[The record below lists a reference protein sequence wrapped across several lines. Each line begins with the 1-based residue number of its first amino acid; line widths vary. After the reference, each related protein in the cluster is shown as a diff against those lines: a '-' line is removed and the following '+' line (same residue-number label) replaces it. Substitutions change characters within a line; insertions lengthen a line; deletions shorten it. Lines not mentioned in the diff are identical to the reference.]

1 VSRHKTCSTCGH
13 DKSWHLNRTCS
24 LPCCPACH
32 EPNYEPIQLLPGQ
45 VVYNDPDGLLQA
57 QKEEQP
63 KKTAPRKRKLD
74 SLSEWPGFQAV
85 KR

>member
-1 VSRHKTCSTCGH
+1 MGF
-13 DKSWHLNRTCS
+13 
-24 LPCCPACH
+24 

-74 SLSEWPGFQAV
+74 SLSDWPGFKAV

>member
-1 VSRHKTCSTCGH
+1 MGEYA
-13 DKSWHLNRTCS
+13 D
-24 LPCCPACH
+24 
-32 EPNYEPIQLLPGQ
+32 IQLLPGQ

-63 KKTAPRKRKLD
+63 KKTAPRMGKMD
-74 SLSEWPGFQAV
+74 SLSDLPGFNVV

>member
-1 VSRHKTCSTCGH
+1 MALLAEHNVQMPSGFCSTCRGYAPYDDDH
-13 DKSWHLNRTCS
+13 I
-24 LPCCPACH
+24 
-32 EPNYEPIQLLPGQ
+32 EPIQLLPGQ

-74 SLSEWPGFQAV
+74 SLSNWPGFQAV

>member
-1 VSRHKTCSTCGH
+1 M
-13 DKSWHLNRTCS
+13 D
-24 LPCCPACH
+24 
-32 EPNYEPIQLLPGQ
+32 YEPIQLLPGQ

-63 KKTAPRKRKLD
+63 KKTAPRKKYRVD
-74 SLSEWPGFQAV
+74 ALSDWPGFKVV